1 MANNFIKLIN
11 GNTHG
16 EVCPETLNGV
26 IGQSD
31 AKKTLDFFIRSHSH
45 DVPFPTLLFTG
56 GHGLGKTYFSSLVTK
71 SLNRKM
77 IEINCGKIKT
87 TKEFVDIILSR
98 VVGNE
103 CKTILLDEGHELSDD
118 ITTLLLTMLNPNSEN
133 VNYIPYL
140 NNTNLIWDLT
150 KINVIMATTDAYQ
163 IFKPLRNRCQEIYFY
178 PYNEKD
184 LYRIVKMYTKGIKLK
199 CDKTELAYLCR
210 SRARDAY
217 VVSQNIIRHT
227 NMKKDK
233 DFCDKDL
240 EELKNFL
247 GYFPMGLKKNEIE
260 LLKIIQEESPISSA
274 NLAIRLMIN
283 ESNVKE
289 ELEVRLRELGF
300 INSTTKGRVVTDKGE
315 NYLKNLTSC

>member
-184 LYRIVKMYTKGIKLK
+184 L
-199 CDKTELAYLCR
+199 
-210 SRARDAY
+210 
-217 VVSQNIIRHT
+217 
-227 NMKKDK
+227 
-233 DFCDKDL
+233 